1 MNRIKLITD
10 CVRRTKGPI
19 LHVGC
24 AGADSI
30 RDSSMW
36 LHGHVVRAAGQRQGV
51 DHAPVVGVDIDRD
64 RVLEMQRWGYA
75 AETCDVLDLGA
86 RFPAENFNLIIAGEI
101 IEHIPD
107 QVGFLRACRSVLS
120 SKGVLLISTPSPFGI
135 AFVPWYW
142 LTGRE
147 YTGSGHVL
155 WHSPRTLAGLAAL
168 AGLRLA
174 AVHHCTYGAGA
185 RRWWAL
191 PLTLAELW
199 PAMRPTVVYELVRSE
214 APERI

>member
-30 RDSSMW
+30 QGSPMW
-36 LHGHVVRAAGQRQGV
+36 LHAHIVRAAGQRQSA

-75 AETCDVLDLGA
+75 AETCDVLDLSA

-120 SKGVLLISTPSPFGI
+120 PEGVLLISTPNPFGV

-142 LTGRE
+142 LTRRE
-147 YTGSGHVL
+147 YIGGGHVL
-155 WHSPRTLAGLAAL
+155 WHSPRTLSGLAAL

-174 AVHHCTYGAGA
+174 AVHHCTYGTGA

-199 PAMRPTVVYELVRSE
+199 PAMRSTLVYELVRSE
-214 APERI
+214 N

>member
-1 MNRIKLITD
+1 MNRIKLITNH
-10 CVRRTKGPI
+10 VRRTKGPI

-30 RDSSMW
+30 RGSSMW

-51 DHAPVVGVDIDRD
+51 DYGPVVGVDLDQD
-64 RVLEMQRWGYA
+64 RVLEMQRWGHA
-75 AETCDVLDLGA
+75 AEVCDVMDLAA
-86 RFPAENFNLIIAGEI
+86 RFSGEPFNLIIAGEI

-107 QVGFLRACRSVLS
+107 QIGFLRACRSVLS
-120 SKGVLLISTPSPFGI
+120 PEGILLISTPSPFGV

-142 LTGRE
+142 LTRRE
-147 YTGSGHVL
+147 YVGIGHVL
-155 WHSPRTLAGLAAL
+155 WHSPRTMATLAEGAGMRVAA
-168 AGLRLA
+168 A
-174 AVHHCTYGAGA
+174 HSCTYGAGA

-199 PAMRPTVVYELVRSE
+199 PAMRPTVVYELARNE
-214 APERI
+214 